1 MLKCISL
8 SFFMGFRSETLQ
20 PFTIL
25 SRGLLYFFGLI
36 GGLLGVVNLSSVR
49 VDPVLRC
56 FI

>member
-1 MLKCISL
+1 
-8 SFFMGFRSETLQ
+8 MGFRSETLQ

-56 FI
+56 FIWWRLFT